1 MQPSALTG
9 GGVPLQQ
16 VCYVSLCT
24 LSGRATVILC
34 FMPMVV
40 LSVSDDVAVVEPGPV
55 VA

>member
-1 MQPSALTG
+1 
-9 GGVPLQQ
+9 
-16 VCYVSLCT
+16 